1 MIRASKSH
9 QHGDIAASTIAI
21 SMLYKN
27 RDKGCR
33 AGHKHKSKRGS
44 LPYLGNFLF
53 HRSDSVGI
61 QTQDLQ
67 NRTLTLYSAKL
78 RSHNCDAKLQLSFEM
93 CKIPI
98 IYLQRRTDCQYI
110 SHNY

>member
-9 QHGDIAASTIAI
+9 QHGDNATSTIAI

-44 LPYLGNFLF
+44 LPISVTFSFIVVTPLGFKPKTF
-53 HRSDSVGI
+53 RTGI
-61 QTQDLQ
+61 
-67 NRTLTLYSAKL
+67 
-78 RSHNCDAKLQLSFEM
+78 
-93 CKIPI
+93 
-98 IYLQRRTDCQYI
+98 
-110 SHNY
+110 